1 MVGERMTLTG
11 VHDTY
16 LVVLSIIIAIGASF
30 TALSLAN
37 RVRTSNGRRR
47 FLWLFAA
54 ATSLGGGIWSM
65 HFVAMLAFRMPG
77 MHTTYDLAMTLE
89 SLGLAIGFT
98 GVGLATVNWRS
109 RSLRRTIVAGLL
121 IGTGVASMHY
131 LGMAAMRMQAAVSYD
146 PLWVIISIMI
156 AMAAATAAVWLAV
169 REHQRGQRTA
179 AAIMMGSAIAGMHY
193 SGMYAAVFTR
203 VGPENRPFEP
213 ADFGPTYLAA
223 AISVV
228 TLLILLLALVAVQ
241 LERLFQNGARREARL
256 HLLAD
261 VNDHLFE
268 SADASYAMR
277 SATEIL
283 GMKLGVSRC
292 AYADVDEGGH
302 RFWIRSDYC
311 AAGQASSVGEYSL
324 DLFGSRAATQ
334 LRDGT
339 TLVVRDVVTELARG
353 EGREMFQSIGIG
365 AIVCCPL
372 IKDGRLSAMMA
383 VHQDRA
389 RDWSDDELTL
399 VKEVVERCW
408 AHVQRIGAE
417 NRLRDSEER
426 LRLAVDN
433 ADVGFW
439 DVDIVHDKLIWPAR
453 TKAMFGI
460 SADVPVTMQDFY
472 DGLYPDDRERTA
484 AAYAAAADPQLRAL
498 YDVEYRTV
506 GKEDG
511 VVRWVAAKGRGV
523 FDAAGTCLRVAGT
536 AVDISLRKEA
546 EEALRELNATL
557 EVRVATAIQEREDVQ
572 EALRHS
578 QKMEAMGQLTGGVAH
593 DFNNLLTPI
602 IGSLDLLQR
611 KGLGSEREQRL
622 IGGAMQ
628 SAERA
633 RVLVQR
639 LLAFARRQPLQL
651 IAVDIGK
658 LILGMGELVSSTL
671 GPQIEVVMDVPDNL
685 PSARADPNQLEMAI
699 LNLAVNAR
707 DAMPEGGKL
716 RIAASAVSIG
726 AGHRSGLP
734 GGAYLYLTVAD
745 TGVGMD
751 AATVARAVEPF
762 YSTKGVGK
770 GTGLG
775 LSMVHGLA
783 LQLDGAMHLD
793 SAEGVGTIVELWLPE
808 SDEIPATE
816 VGSEKSD
823 APVRTGTALVVDDE
837 ELVRMSTAEML
848 IDLGFAV
855 VEAASGEDAI
865 RLIGQGIHFDLMV
878 TDHLM
883 PGMSGTALADRVRIS
898 RPGVPVLIVSGY
910 AESQGID
917 PALPRLAKPFRKDE
931 LAASLRA
938 VSA

>member
-1 MVGERMTLTG
+1 MTG

-16 LVVLSIIIAIGASF
+16 LVALSIIIAVVASF

-37 RVRTSNGRRR
+37 RVRASSGRARL
-47 FLWLFAA
+47 LWLLAA
-54 ATSLGGGIWSM
+54 ATALGGGIWSM
-65 HFVAMLAFRMPG
+65 HFVAMLAFSMPG
-77 MHTTYDLAMTLE
+77 MPMSYDFATTLA
-89 SLGLAIGFT
+89 SLILAIVIT
-98 GVGLATVNWRS
+98 GVGLATLDWQTKA
-109 RSLRRTIVAGLL
+109 LRRTLAAGLL

-131 LGMAAMRMQAAVSYD
+131 LGMAAMRMRATLSYD
-146 PLWVIISIMI
+146 RLWVAISIVI
-156 AMAAATAAVWLAV
+156 AIGAATAAVWLAAQDHKAG
-169 REHQRGQRTA
+169 RRLA
-179 AAIMMGSAIAGMHY
+179 AAIVMGIAIAGMHY
-193 SGMYAAVFTR
+193 SGMRAAIFTR
-203 VGPENRPFEP
+203 AVGGDRIQGL
-213 ADFGPTYLAA
+213 ADLGQTYLAA
-223 AISVV
+223 AIGVV
-228 TLLILLLALVAVQ
+228 TLLVLALALGAVQ
-241 LERLFQNGARREARL
+241 LERMFRNGARREARL
-256 HLLAD
+256 RLLAE

-268 SADASYAMR
+268 SADASRAMG
-277 SATEIL
+277 SATELL
-283 GMKLGVSRC
+283 GMKLGASRC
-292 AYADVDEGGH
+292 AYADVDEDGD

-311 AAGQASSVGEYSL
+311 AAGQTSSVGEYSL
-324 DLFGSRAATQ
+324 DLFGPRAATQ
-334 LRDGT
+334 LREGT
-339 TLVVRDVVTELARG
+339 TLVVRDVFSELPSG
-353 EGREMFQSIGIG
+353 EGREMFQSIGIN
-365 AIVCCPL
+365 AIICCPL
-372 IKDGRLSAMMA
+372 VKDGRLSAMMA

-389 RDWSDDELTL
+389 RAWTDDDLTL

-417 NRLRDSEER
+417 SRLRDSEER

-439 DVDIVHDKLIWPAR
+439 DVDVVHDTLIWPPR

-460 SADVPVTMQDFY
+460 SADVPVTMRDFY
-472 DGLYPDDRERTA
+472 DGLHPDDRERTA
-484 AAYAAAADPQLRAL
+484 AAYAAAADPDQRTL

-536 AVDISLRKEA
+536 AVDISLRKKA
-546 EEALRELNATL
+546 EEALHELNATL
-557 EVRVATAIQEREDVQ
+557 EARIVTAVQEREDAQ

-611 KGLGSEREQRL
+611 KGLGGEREQRL
-622 IGGAMQ
+622 IGGAIQ

-633 RVLVQR
+633 KTLVQR
-639 LLAFARRQPLQL
+639 LLAFARRQPLQPV
-651 IAVDIGK
+651 AVNVGK
-658 LILGMGELVSSTL
+658 LITGMHDLVSSTL
-671 GPQIEVVMDVPDNL
+671 GPQIEIVIDIPGNL

-707 DAMPEGGKL
+707 DAMPDGGTL
-716 RIAASAVSIG
+716 HISASAETIG
-726 AGHRSGLP
+726 PDHRSNLRP
-734 GGAYLYLTVAD
+734 GPYLRLSVAD

-751 AATVARAVEPF
+751 EVTAVRAVEPF

-783 LQLDGAMHLD
+783 LQLNGAIHLN
-793 SAEGVGTIVELWLPE
+793 SAPGIGTTVELWLPE
-808 SDEIPATE
+808 SGENPTLEVVSEKPVAQ
-816 VGSEKSD
+816 VGS
-823 APVRTGTALVVDDE
+823 GTALVVDDE
-837 ELVRMSTAEML
+837 ELVRMTTADML

-855 VEAASGEDAI
+855 VEAASGEAAL
-865 RLIGQGIHFDLMV
+865 RLIEEGTNFDLVV

-883 PGMSGTALADRVRIS
+883 PGMSGTALVNRVRS
-898 RPGVPVLIVSGY
+898 LRPSVPVLIVSGY
-910 AESQGID
+910 ADSGGID

-931 LAASLRA
+931 LAASLRLL
-938 VSA
+938 SA